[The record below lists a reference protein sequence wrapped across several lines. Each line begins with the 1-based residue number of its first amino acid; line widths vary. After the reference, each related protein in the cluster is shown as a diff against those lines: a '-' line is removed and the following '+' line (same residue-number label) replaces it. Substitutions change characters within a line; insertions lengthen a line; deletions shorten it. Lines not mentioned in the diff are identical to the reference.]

1 MSGKPLF
8 QVEEWISLFLYL
20 GCKWKS
26 EGLAF
31 EGKEFIEELE
41 RRING
46 PRGGGEDG
54 T

>member
-1 MSGKPLF
+1 M
-8 QVEEWISLFLYL
+8 LYL

-46 PRGGGEDG
+46 PRRGGEDG
-54 T
+54 TYSTDGAITM